1 MIKIESFD
9 NFNDL
14 HSEGKR
20 DPKHSTRKNTHRNL
34 PNRGFK
40 IVKDNTTTPAIDICN
55 DNSSDYQSNSRL
67 PTFIMADKFDIFI
80 IKELLKDPS
89 ITTLEISLKSQIPFS
104 ITHKKRRLI
113 ESKVLQKN
121 TFLTLGYWD

>member
-20 DPKHSTRKNTHRNL
+20 DPKHSTRKNAHRNL

-40 IVKDNTTTPAIDICN
+40 IVKDNTTTPAIDIGN
-55 DNSSDYQSNSRL
+55 DNSISDYQSNSRL

-80 IKELLKDPS
+80 IKEFLKDPS

-104 ITHKKRRLI
+104 ITHKERRLI
-113 ESKVLQKN
+113 ESKVL
-121 TFLTLGYWD
+121 